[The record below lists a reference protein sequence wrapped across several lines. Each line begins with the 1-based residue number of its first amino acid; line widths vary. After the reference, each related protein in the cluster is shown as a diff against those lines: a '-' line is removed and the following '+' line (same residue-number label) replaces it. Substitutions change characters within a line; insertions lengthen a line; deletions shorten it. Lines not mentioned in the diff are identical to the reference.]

1 MFEQAAGL
9 ALVAAFYPPAMLIA
23 ALYLASARPG
33 RITALY
39 VAGGIVIVAVVGVAA
54 LVAIRAG
61 GLSLPKQRGTRYGVR
76 LALGVVAVAAAVVIY
91 RRKPPRPDP
100 ARKKK
105 PSLVDRLSR
114 EPRPLTAF
122 AVGIVMFGPS
132 LTFIAAVQVVATSK
146 ASVAA
151 TIAAMAMIIV
161 MTVAFAWIPLVAY
174 LVAPE
179 ATPRRIRAF
188 EAWLGRHG
196 RTVLAGAVG
205 VVGVILVV
213 QGITGLA

>member
-91 RRKPPRPDP
+91 RRKPRRPDP

>member
-1 MFEQAAGL
+1 
-9 ALVAAFYPPAMLIA
+9 
-23 ALYLASARPG
+23 
-33 RITALY
+33 
-39 VAGGIVIVAVVGVAA
+39 
-54 LVAIRAG
+54 
-61 GLSLPKQRGTRYGVR
+61 R

-91 RRKPPRPDP
+91 RRKPRRPDP